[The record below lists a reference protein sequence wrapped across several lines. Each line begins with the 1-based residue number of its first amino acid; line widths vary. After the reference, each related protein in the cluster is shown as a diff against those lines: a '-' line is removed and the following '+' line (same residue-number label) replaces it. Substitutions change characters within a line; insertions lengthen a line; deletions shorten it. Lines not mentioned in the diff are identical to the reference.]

1 MYLPTLDDQ
10 MIQNKY
16 GEQIYNESDIVDL
29 LMSGRKPVELH
40 RMYVD
45 NTVNIENISKLVDEF
60 PNWIP
65 HTFTDEPESIVDWD
79 AAQQTQWRM
88 PAEYKDLDI
97 AEYVLGLCNSEA
109 ELQRVGEELLLY
121 QDRGLFDLLRY
132 LKYLVDVMT
141 ENRVIWG
148 VGRGSSVA
156 SYILYK
162 LGVHRIDSM
171 FYKLDIEE
179 FLR

>member
-1 MYLPTLDDQ
+1 
-10 MIQNKY
+10 MITNNY
-16 GEQIYNESDIVDL
+16 GEQIYSDTDIVDL
-29 LMSGRKPVELH
+29 LMAGRKPVELH
-40 RMYVD
+40 RMFVD

-65 HTFTDEPESIVDWD
+65 HELTESLSVPDWD
-79 AAQQTQWRM
+79 AAQQTRWKM
-88 PAEYKDLDI
+88 PEEYKKLDI
-97 AEYVLGLCNSEA
+97 AAYVLGLCESEA

-121 QDRGLFDLLRY
+121 QERGLFDLLRY
-132 LKYLVDVMT
+132 LKYLVDTMRA
-141 ENRVIWG
+141 NHVIWG

-162 LGVHRIDSM
+162 LGVHRIDSLY
-171 FYKLDIEE
+171 YKLDIAE

>member
-1 MYLPTLDDQ
+1 
-10 MIQNKY
+10 MITNNY
-16 GEQIYNESDIVDL
+16 GEQIYSDTDIVDL
-29 LMSGRKPVELH
+29 LMAGRKPVELH
-40 RMYVD
+40 RMFVD

-65 HTFTDEPESIVDWD
+65 HELTESTSVPDWD
-79 AAQQTQWRM
+79 AAQQTRWKM
-88 PAEYKDLDI
+88 PEQYKKLDI
-97 AEYVLGLCNSEA
+97 AAYVLGLCESEA

-121 QDRGLFDLLRY
+121 QERGLFDLLRY
-132 LKYLVDVMT
+132 LKYLVDTMRA
-141 ENRVIWG
+141 NHVIWG

-162 LGVHRIDSM
+162 LGVHRIDSLY
-171 FYKLDIEE
+171 YKLDIAE